1 MVTSG
6 ALRYFTNVS
15 RVSWWNS
22 LSGTVSVFLVLIK
35 LEAKPRCTSLI
46 TNHGAPAAMGFVAGT
61 CPQLLALALHSYRT
75 SWSVV
80 DTLVFSYSLLRRR
93 RLIEVC
99 FHPKR

>member
-61 CPQLLALALHSYRT
+61 CPQLLALALQLQNL
-75 SWSVV
+75 
-80 DTLVFSYSLLRRR
+80 LV
-93 RLIEVC
+93 C
-99 FHPKR
+99 G

>member
-1 MVTSG
+1 MFRIV
-6 ALRYFTNVS
+6 L
-15 RVSWWNS
+15 
-22 LSGTVSVFLVLIK
+22 VFQVLIK

-46 TNHGAPAAMGFVAGT
+46 TNHGTPATMNFVAST
-61 CPQLLALALHSYRT
+61 CPQLLTLASHSYRT

-80 DTLVFSYSLLRRR
+80 DTLMFSYSLLQRR